1 MSRRPLGQLDLGM
14 IDRFRLGW
22 RLLRD
27 PRVPAWP
34 KWSIPAFAVIY
45 ALSPVDAIP
54 DFIPFLGQ
62 LDDISVIAVAL
73 AIITL
78 LVRWSPQDLVAE
90 HAADLGIG
98 IGTGT
103 GREAGEHSTERR
115 QRQQEPIEATYWVDD
130 WR

>member
-1 MSRRPLGQLDLGM
+1 MAGRPIGQLDFGM

-34 KWSIPAFAVIY
+34 KWVVPAFAVIY

-54 DFIPFLGQ
+54 DFLPFLGQ
-62 LDDISVIAVAL
+62 LDDISVVAVAL
-73 AIITL
+73 AVIAM
-78 LVRWSPQDLVAE
+78 LVRWSPQDIVEE
-90 HAADLGIG
+90 HTATLGLG
-98 IGTGT
+98 G
-103 GREAGEHSTERR
+103 STRRAERR
-115 QRQQEPIEATYWVDD
+115 RAAGPSKREQEPIEATYWVDD

>member
-1 MSRRPLGQLDLGM
+1 MARRPLGQLDYGM

-34 KWSIPAFAVIY
+34 KWIVPAFAVIY
-45 ALSPVDAIP
+45 GLSPVDAIP
-54 DFIPFLGQ
+54 DFIPILGQ

-73 AIITL
+73 AVIAL
-78 LVRWSPQDLVAE
+78 LVRWSPQEIVDE
-90 HAADLGIG
+90 HAANLGIG
-98 IGTGT
+98 SETT
-103 GREAGEHSTERR
+103 RVHRKAPGREQG
-115 QRQQEPIEATYWVDD
+115 QQEPIEATYWVDD